1 MEAIELLDLTPW
13 LEPLAGDNPSGESL
27 RDDPAFLEVERL
39 MTPRKDVARD
49 ALNRPSREIEIPVDW
64 TEVLAR
70 CEALRARGRDLRLVV
85 VAVRALANTDGLAG
99 LATGLT
105 LVARTIELHW
115 DTLYPELRPT
125 STPAEGAM
133 RRLNVLAGLHAGASP
148 VGDLRTRAIVS
159 VRGYDPVTGED
170 LERATLDP
178 AVVLQRFRGLSAETR
193 AKEIGKQEEL
203 ILRVRTVLGALAKQA
218 PDQLAAEV
226 AGAKAALAATAAIE
240 DALAARI
247 GPGPRL
253 GDLTRFLELV
263 AATLLRS
270 ETETAAEPETETETE
285 IATETGAAPAVAGR
299 ALAEIAAPA
308 ARPVALAEIRTRQDV
323 VRMLERIIE
332 FYDRT
337 EPSSPVPFLA
347 RRMVRMVPM
356 DFLQLVEEM
365 APGGA
370 KEFRTVAG
378 ISDDSK
384 KARN

>member
-1 MEAIELLDLTPW
+1 MLDLTPW

-270 ETETAAEPETETETE
+270 ETEPAAETAAEPETETE
-285 IATETGAAPAVAGR
+285 IATETGAAPAGDGR

>member
-1 MEAIELLDLTPW
+1 MLDLTPW